1 MKIESELGPRREQG
15 VSGIASQGLI
25 FPSRPPADMLLSCV
39 CRRVDIGPE
48 MPLRETEA
56 VVLRT
61 YRLGEA
67 DKIVSL
73 FTRQW
78 GRLRAVAAGA
88 QRPKSRYGGTLE
100 GLSYVRLWLFEREN
114 RDLLRMNSAE
124 LLESFFDMQKD
135 YRLQVAAQYVAE
147 VSERFLPERE
157 QNERAFRLVL
167 AVLRGIKHSG
177 EVNRPLLYFNYW
189 LLRLG
194 GFFPDLETC
203 AACGRELG
211 EEPAFY
217 GEGSEGLLCADCRPA
232 QAGVGIPSGAR
243 GVVLTYCQGPLDRWL
258 VGDKEPPGVREA
270 RHFLEEVIE
279 SHLERKLVTRP
290 MLDEE
295 V

>member
-1 MKIESELGPRREQG
+1 
-15 VSGIASQGLI
+15 
-25 FPSRPPADMLLSCV
+25 
-39 CRRVDIGPE
+39 

-61 YRLGEA
+61 HRLGEA

-100 GLSYVRLWLFEREN
+100 PLSYVHLWLFEREN

-135 YRLQVAAQYVAE
+135 YRVQVAAQYVSE
-147 VSERFLPERE
+147 VTDRFLPERE
-157 QNERAFRLVL
+157 VNERAFRLVL
-167 AVLRGIKHSG
+167 AVLRGLKHSG
-177 EVNRPLLYFNYW
+177 EVNRPLLYFDYW
-189 LLRLG
+189 LVRLG
-194 GFFPDLETC
+194 GFLPDLGRC

-211 EEPAFY
+211 EEPGYY
-217 GEGSEGLLCADCRPA
+217 GEGSEGLLCAACRPA
-232 QAGVGIPSGAR
+232 HASAEISTSAR
-243 GVVLTYCQGPLDRWL
+243 AVVRMRCQGPLDEWL
-258 VGDKEPPGVREA
+258 VTEKVPPPGIREA
-270 RHFLEEVIE
+270 RRFFEEVIE

-290 MLDEE
+290 LLADE